1 MLARLRSRHGQS
13 AFTLIELLVVVIIIA
28 ILTTI
33 VLPAFLN
40 QQNKARVQA
49 ANSLLLFDRN
59 GHSSLAVI
67 LI

>member
-1 MLARLRSRHGQS
+1 MSGQ
-13 AFTLIELLVVVIIIA
+13 ELFLNIM
-28 ILTTI
+28 
-33 VLPAFLN
+33 LPAFLN

-49 ANSLLLFDRN
+49 VNSLVLSDRN